1 MEIPGKMKAAVLVS
15 PDVLTVREVETPR
28 PGPADVLIRV
38 AACAICGSD
47 LSLMTHPW
55 PGQPPYGQF
64 IPGHEYAG
72 VIAAKGDTVDE
83 LRVGDRVSVE
93 AHYGCGRCRNCRRGN
108 YTSCLNYG
116 RREKGHRAN
125 GFTTNGGYAQ
135 YVVNHVNTVY
145 PIPDSV
151 GFEEASLITN
161 LGCVLYGFETVGGY
175 VVGDRVAVIGP
186 GPLGLIAVEVAKAL
200 CAGKVYLIGTR
211 ASRLRVGASLGADR
225 LIDVNREDPVQI
237 IQEESGGVGADLV
250 IESSGSAQGL
260 QMAIAMAKRMGK
272 ILLLGF
278 PEDPVSADFGSLA
291 RDNKSIYTVR
301 GEGWG
306 NVGRAVSLLASGRVD
321 LKPLVTHSFPLEKI
335 EEGFKTF
342 RERIGG
348 AVKVVVKPNEGT
360 EHSALR
366 KGRTNKENI

>member
-1 MEIPGKMKAAVLVS
+1 MKIPGMMKAAVLVS
-15 PDVLTVREVETPR
+15 PEVLEVREVETPK

-47 LSLMTHPW
+47 LSLMAHPW
-55 PGQPPYGQF
+55 PGQPAYGEF
-64 IPGHEYAG
+64 IPGHEYSG
-72 VIAAKGDTVDE
+72 VIAAKGETVDE
-83 LRVGDRVSVE
+83 FGVGDRVSVE

-116 RREKGHRAN
+116 KREKGHRAN

-175 VVGDRVAVIGP
+175 IVGDRVAVIGP

-211 ASRLRVGASLGADR
+211 ASRLRVGASLGADC
-225 LIDVNREDPVQI
+225 LIDANREDPVSAI
-237 IQEESGGVGADLV
+237 REESGGVGADLV
-250 IESSGSAQGL
+250 IESSGSPQGL
-260 QMAIAMAKRMGK
+260 QMAMAMAKRMGK

-278 PEDPVSADFGSLA
+278 PEDPVSADFASLA

-335 EEGFKTF
+335 AEGFKTF

-348 AVKVVVKPNEGT
+348 AVKVVVKPNEGVGQR
-360 EHSALR
+360 AR
-366 KGRTNKENI
+366 